1 MCLECLRDG
10 YIKAGT
16 DHEFSMLYEKD
27 AVEYIYQVVKRKK
40 HEHFLYHLSS
50 SDVVS
55 ELELAA
61 MIQDAMKSE
70 ANIITVP
77 GGDGRCVLSGSRF
90 EREYGVHAFCDWK
103 KAVKDIA
110 FLHAAA

>member
-10 YIKAGT
+10 YIRAST

-27 AVEYIYQVVKRKK
+27 AVEYIYQAVRRKK

-50 SDVVS
+50 NDVVN

-61 MIQDAMKSE
+61 H
-70 ANIITVP
+70 
-77 GGDGRCVLSGSRF
+77 GSGSIEKRGKYHNGSGRRWALCAF
-90 EREYGVHAFCDWK
+90 REPF
-103 KAVKDIA
+103 
-110 FLHAAA
+110 